1 MLQLG
6 NIVFDE
12 AHGLAPQSIQRGAGR
27 WNTTVQQTNR
37 GPVVQRTGRGLKT
50 YQITGQMEMRALPAS
65 ALLQRIVAQR
75 TPDDP
80 EDTRPGS
87 LTSEGSTV
95 FNESIEGYHQDGRA
109 RPLQEWD
116 GRRGAENRAVKAKR
130 LLGQFMVLDF
140 SYTDSALVSNHH
152 ELLSWSVTL
161 LEVPAY

>member
-6 NIVFDE
+6 NIIFAE
-12 AHGLAPQSIQRGAGR
+12 AQGLAPQSIQRGGGR
-27 WNTTVQQTNR
+27 WNTNVQQTNR
-37 GPVVQRTGRGLKT
+37 GPVVQRGGRGLKT

-65 ALLQRIVAQR
+65 SLLQRIIAER

-95 FNESIEGYHQDGRA
+95 FNESIEGYHRDGRA
-109 RPLQEWD
+109 RPVYEWD
-116 GRRGAENRAVKAKR
+116 YRLGADGQVIKPKR
-130 LLGQFMVLDF
+130 LIGQFMVLDF
-140 SYTDSALVSNHH
+140 APTDSALVSNHH